1 MITVDDAPYAARL
14 VADARV
20 RSDGFVARAAQP
32 LAGLGPRPTMRAIT
46 SLVAQAIAEGDERP
60 EHRDAA
66 EQYLRHLAGQQLESG
81 LFSSSGNLASPPDT
95 AFTLNDLCGC
105 VELLDRHRPA
115 GFERLRAG
123 LVAIAVAASPAMLAG
138 GVHTPNHRWELA
150 SALAALAVH
159 VHGGRGAAG
168 ASGAMAA
175 ALLDRADAWLAEG
188 IDIDD
193 DGQYSERSAVYATE
207 VTNPSLLALAHDLD
221 RPALLDPVRRNL
233 RAIAGLVEDDGEIEC
248 VHSRRQDQTIPY
260 DVENLLSPYRLLAIE
275 DGDRDAA
282 RIVAQI
288 LGRELR
294 EPERHLAELLRRPE
308 IGGVLPEPAPTPG
321 SVTRAYPV
329 SRLLRRREGD
339 LSVSV
344 SAGSDF
350 ASTGRIGSGLANSA
364 TLVRARAHGLVL
376 RSLRVSP
383 AFFSL
388 GCARPQT
395 LEPTE
400 RGAVVVERRVSGYYD
415 TLGADAPAPT
425 AVPDSEGRFFS
436 VMDFARRE
444 RFEVELRTEV
454 AVEVDETGIDVQL
467 SFTGLET
474 RYALEL
480 VVDGDVDG
488 DGDGDATV
496 EGATRTED
504 GWWLDGG
511 SAAVRTGSAAL
522 SIATDPGD
530 GVPPVF
536 DDGEMFTY
544 VGGADRIAGTRIL
557 LGGSTTEPRRLR
569 LEIVPR

>member
-14 VADARV
+14 LADARV
-20 RSDGFVARAAQP
+20 RRDEFIARARQP
-32 LAGLGPRPTMRAIT
+32 LTGLGPRPTMRAIT
-46 SLVAQAIAEGDERP
+46 SLVALAIAEDDEGPQAR
-60 EHRDAA
+60 EAA
-66 EQYLRHLAGQQLESG
+66 ETYLRHLAAQQLDSG

-95 AFTLNDLCGC
+95 AFTINDLCGC
-105 VELLDRHRPA
+105 VELLDRCRPA
-115 GFERLRAG
+115 GFEALRAG
-123 LVAIAVAASPAMLAG
+123 LADIAVAASPAMLGG

-159 VHGGRGAAG
+159 VHGGRSAGG
-168 ASGAMAA
+168 ASGALAA

-188 IDIDD
+188 VDIDA

-207 VTNPSLLALAHDLD
+207 VTNPSLLTLAHDLD
-221 RPALLDPVRRNL
+221 RPSLLEPVRRNL

-260 DVENLLSPYRLLAIE
+260 DVENLLSPYRLLALE
-275 DGDRDAA
+275 DGDGDAA

-288 LGRELR
+288 LGRTLR

-308 IGGVLPEPAPTPG
+308 IGGLLPEPAATPA
-321 SVTRAYPV
+321 SVTRGYPV
-329 SRLLRRREGD
+329 SRLFRRREGA

-364 TLVRARAHGLVL
+364 TLLRARAHGLVL

-400 RGAVVVERRVSGYYD
+400 RGAVLVERRVSGYYD
-415 TLGADAPAPT
+415 TLGADAPAVT

-444 RFEVELRTEV
+444 RFDVELRTEV
-454 AVEVDETGIDVQL
+454 AVEVDETGIDVTV

-480 VVDGDVDG
+480 VVDGDALVS
-488 DGDGDATV
+488 
-496 EGATRTED
+496 GAAALDD
-504 GWWLDGG
+504 GWWLDGA
-511 SAAVRTGSAAL
+511 SATVATDAAVL
-522 SIATDPGD
+522 SIDTEPGD

-569 LEIVPR
+569 LAIAPR

>member
-20 RSDGFVARAAQP
+20 RGDEFVARSRQP
-32 LAGLGPRPTMRAIT
+32 LTGLGPRPTMRAIT
-46 SLVAQAIAEGDERP
+46 SLVALAVAEGCDGP
-60 EHRDAA
+60 ESRVAA
-66 EQYLRHLAGQQLESG
+66 AAYLQHLEAQQLGSG

-95 AFTLNDLCGC
+95 AFTINDLCGC
-105 VELLDRHRPA
+105 LELLDRYRPA
-115 GFERLRAG
+115 GFDAVRDG
-123 LVAIAVAASPAMLAG
+123 LAAIAVAASPAMLAG

-159 VHGGRGAAG
+159 VHGGRSAGG
-168 ASGAMAA
+168 ASGALAA

-188 IDIDD
+188 VDIDA

-207 VTNPSLLALAHDLD
+207 VTNPSLLTLAHDLD
-221 RPALLDPVRRNL
+221 RPALLEPVRRNL

-275 DGDRDAA
+275 DGDADAA
-282 RIVAQI
+282 RIVGQI
-288 LGRELR
+288 LGRALR

-308 IGGVLPEPAPTPG
+308 IGGLLPAPAPIPG
-321 SVTRAYPV
+321 SVTRSYPV
-329 SRLLRRREGD
+329 SRLLRRREGA
-339 LSVSV
+339 LSASV

-395 LEPTE
+395 LEQTE
-400 RGAVVVERRVSGYYD
+400 RGGVLVERRVSGYYD
-415 TLGADAPAPT
+415 TLGADAPAVT

-436 VMDFARRE
+436 VMDFTRRE

-454 AVEVDETGIDVQL
+454 AVEVDETGLDVRV
-467 SFTGLET
+467 SFTGLQT

-480 VVDGDVDG
+480 VVDGD
-488 DGDGDATV
+488 ALV
-496 EGATRTED
+496 EGAAALED
-504 GWWLDGG
+504 GWWLDGATATVATD
-511 SAAVRTGSAAL
+511 SAVL
-522 SIATDPGD
+522 SIETEPGD

-544 VGGADRIAGTRIL
+544 VGGADRVAGTRIL
-557 LGGSTTEPRRLR
+557 LGGSTTQPRRLR
-569 LEIVPR
+569 LAIAPR

>member
-14 VADARV
+14 IADARV
-20 RSDGFVARAAQP
+20 RGDEFVARARQP
-32 LAGLGPRPTMRAIT
+32 LTGLGPRPTMRAIT
-46 SLVAQAIAEGDERP
+46 SLVALAIAEDDAGP
-60 EHRDAA
+60 ESRDAA
-66 EQYLRHLAGQQLESG
+66 ETYLRHLAAQQLDSG

-95 AFTLNDLCGC
+95 AFTINDLCGC
-105 VELLDRHRPA
+105 VELLDRYRPA
-115 GFERLRAG
+115 GFEQVRAG
-123 LVAIAVAASPAMLAG
+123 LAAVAVAASPAMLAG

-159 VHGGRGAAG
+159 VHGGRSAGG
-168 ASGAMAA
+168 ASGALAA
-175 ALLDRADAWLAEG
+175 ALLDRAYAWLAEG
-188 IDIDD
+188 VDIDA

-207 VTNPSLLALAHDLD
+207 VTNPSLLTLAHDLD
-221 RPALLDPVRRNL
+221 RPSLLEPVRRNL

-260 DVENLLSPYRLLAIE
+260 DVENLLSPYRLLALE
-275 DGDRDAA
+275 HADGDAA
-282 RIVAQI
+282 RIVGQI
-288 LGRELR
+288 LGRTLR

-308 IGGVLPEPAPTPG
+308 IGGLLPEPATTPG
-321 SVTRAYPV
+321 SVTRSYPV
-329 SRLLRRREGD
+329 SRLLRRREGA

-364 TLVRARAHGLVL
+364 TLLRARAHGLVL

-388 GCARPQT
+388 GCARPQS

-400 RGAVVVERRVSGYYD
+400 RGAVLVERRVSGYYD
-415 TLGADAPAPT
+415 TLGAGAPAVT

-444 RFEVELRTEV
+444 RFDVELRTEV
-454 AVEVDETGIDVQL
+454 AVEVDETGIDVRV

-480 VVDGDVDG
+480 VVDGDALVS
-488 DGDGDATV
+488 
-496 EGATRTED
+496 GAAALED
-504 GWWLDGG
+504 GWWLDGTYATVATD
-511 SAAVRTGSAAL
+511 AAVL
-522 SIATDPGD
+522 SIDTEPGD

-557 LGGSTTEPRRLR
+557 LGGSTAEPRRLR
-569 LEIVPR
+569 LAIAPR